1 KYPQPAMIRLSFFFL
16 LSLLLPNCLLAQKQ
30 KADSL
35 MNLLNAEKQDTN
47 RVKLMWRLASVMSV
61 YSPDTAL
68 VYAQKSL
75 NLATEIKYSDGQS
88 KAMGVLAS
96 SFRKLGNYSRALEY
110 NFRKLQLAEKETN
123 PDDLATVLMNIGIIY
138 RYQEEYPNAL
148 LYYYKADSVIQQYKL
163 EDSRYYILMNLGDV
177 YDRMNKPDS
186 AFDYFNKSL
195 IVSTSL
201 KNEDF
206 IGNSMTGLGHTYLKM
221 GNYDFAKLNYYSAI
235 GHLRTSNNDEV
246 LCEAYLGLANLFKK
260 TGGSMDSA
268 IFYAHRSLD
277 LAETDGFLNW
287 QLDATRFLTEIYKE
301 NKNIDSAF
309 VYLSKG
315 QQLNDSVNSKE
326 KIRKIQ
332 LLSSNEDLRQL
343 EIAERNRIA
352 AKERKQQ
359 LQYLFIGIFIPGFFL
374 LTLLLSRIRIH
385 PRIIKVLGILSL
397 LILFEYLL
405 LLLHPTV
412 AELTHHTPV
421 LEMLIFVSIA
431 AILIPAHHRIEGWL
445 IKKLIHR
452 NESIRFR
459 KVKFVSKKPKQ

>member
-1 KYPQPAMIRLSFFFL
+1 MIRLSFLFL
-16 LSLLLPNCLLAQKQ
+16 LSLLLSNCLSAQKQ

-123 PDDLATVLMNIGIIY
+123 PEDLATVLMNIGIIY

-287 QLDATRFLTEIYKE
+287 QLDATRFLTDLYKD

-315 QQLNDSVNSKE
+315 QQLNDSINSKE

-332 LLSSNEDLRQL
+332 LLSSNENLRQL

-459 KVKFVSKKPKQ
+459 KVKSTSKKPKQ

>member
-1 KYPQPAMIRLSFFFL
+1 MIRLCFLFL
-16 LSLLLPNCLLAQKQ
+16 LSVLISNCLSAQKQ

-287 QLDATRFLTEIYKE
+287 QLDATRFLTDLYKD

-315 QQLNDSVNSKE
+315 QQLNDSINSKE

-332 LLSSNEDLRQL
+332 LLSSNENLRQL

>member
-1 KYPQPAMIRLSFFFL
+1 
-16 LSLLLPNCLLAQKQ
+16 
-30 KADSL
+30 
-35 MNLLNAEKQDTN
+35 
-47 RVKLMWRLASVMSV
+47 
-61 YSPDTAL
+61 
-68 VYAQKSL
+68 
-75 NLATEIKYSDGQS
+75 
-88 KAMGVLAS
+88 
-96 SFRKLGNYSRALEY
+96 
-110 NFRKLQLAEKETN
+110 
-123 PDDLATVLMNIGIIY
+123 
-138 RYQEEYPNAL
+138 
-148 LYYYKADSVIQQYKL
+148 
-163 EDSRYYILMNLGDV
+163 MNLGDV

-260 TGGSMDSA
+260 TGGSVDSA

-287 QLDATRFLTEIYKE
+287 QLDATRFLTDLYKD

-315 QQLNDSVNSKE
+315 QQLNDSINSKE

-332 LLSSNEDLRQL
+332 LLSSNENLRQL

>member
-1 KYPQPAMIRLSFFFL
+1 MIRLSFLFL
-16 LSLLLPNCLLAQKQ
+16 LSLLLSNCLSAQKQ

-163 EDSRYYILMNLGDV
+163 EDSKYYILMNLGDV

-287 QLDATRFLTEIYKE
+287 QLDATRFLTDLYKD

-315 QQLNDSVNSKE
+315 QQLNDSINSKE

-332 LLSSNEDLRQL
+332 LLSSNENLRQL

-385 PRIIKVLGILSL
+385 TRIIKVLGILSL

-459 KVKFVSKKPKQ
+459 KAKFVAKKPKQ

>member
-1 KYPQPAMIRLSFFFL
+1 
-16 LSLLLPNCLLAQKQ
+16 
-30 KADSL
+30 
-35 MNLLNAEKQDTN
+35 
-47 RVKLMWRLASVMSV
+47 
-61 YSPDTAL
+61 
-68 VYAQKSL
+68 
-75 NLATEIKYSDGQS
+75 
-88 KAMGVLAS
+88 
-96 SFRKLGNYSRALEY
+96 
-110 NFRKLQLAEKETN
+110 
-123 PDDLATVLMNIGIIY
+123 
-138 RYQEEYPNAL
+138 
-148 LYYYKADSVIQQYKL
+148 
-163 EDSRYYILMNLGDV
+163 
-177 YDRMNKPDS
+177 
-186 AFDYFNKSL
+186 
-195 IVSTSL
+195 
-201 KNEDF
+201 
-206 IGNSMTGLGHTYLKM
+206 
-221 GNYDFAKLNYYSAI
+221 
-235 GHLRTSNNDEV
+235 
-246 LCEAYLGLANLFKK
+246 GLANLFKK

-287 QLDATRFLTEIYKE
+287 QLDATRFLTDLYKD

-315 QQLNDSVNSKE
+315 QQLNDSINSKE

-332 LLSSNEDLRQL
+332 LLSSNENLRQL

>member
-1 KYPQPAMIRLSFFFL
+1 MTRIKPALLFILFL
-16 LSLLLPNCLLAQKQ
+16 PGMLCAQKQ

-35 MNLLNAEKQDTN
+35 VAQLQAEKLDTSK
-47 RVKLMWRLASVMSV
+47 VKLMWRIASVMSV

-68 VYAQKSL
+68 VFAQKAL
-75 NLATEIKYSDGQS
+75 NLATEIKYTDGQS

-96 SFRKLGNYSRALEY
+96 TFRKMGNYSRALEY
-110 NFRKLQLAEKETN
+110 NFKKLPIAEKENN

-138 RYQEEYPNAL
+138 RYQEEYQNAL
-148 LYYYKADSVIQQYKL
+148 LYYYKADSVIQKYRL

-177 YDRMNKPDS
+177 YDRLNKTDS

-195 IVSTSL
+195 IVSTNL
-201 KNEDF
+201 RNEDF

-235 GHLRTSNNDEV
+235 QHLKASNNDEV
-246 LCEAYLGLANLFKK
+246 LCEAYLGLTNLFKHNPA
-260 TGGSMDSA
+260 TTDSA
-268 IFYAHRSLD
+268 IYYAKLSLE
-277 LAETDGFLNW
+277 LAEKDGFLNW
-287 QLDATRFLTEIYKE
+287 QLNATNALTELYRSV
-301 NKNIDSAF
+301 NTIDSAF
-309 VYLSKG
+309 LYLSRSR
-315 QQLNDSVNSKE
+315 QLNDSINGKE
-326 KIRKIQ
+326 NIRKIQ

-343 EIAERNRIA
+343 EIAEKSRIA

-359 LQYLFIGIFIPGFFL
+359 LQLLFIGIFIPGFFL

-385 PRIIKVLGILSL
+385 TRIIKVLGILSL

-412 AELTHHTPV
+412 AELTNHTPV

-431 AILIPAHHRIEGWL
+431 AILIPGHHRIETWL
-445 IKKLIHR
+445 IKKLTHR
-452 NESIRFR
+452 NESIRFKVR
-459 KVKFVSKKPKQ
+459 KTTYTVRKPEE

>member
-1 KYPQPAMIRLSFFFL
+1 MIRLSFLFL
-16 LSLLLPNCLLAQKQ
+16 LSLLLSNCLSAQKQ

-35 MNLLNAEKQDTN
+35 MNLLNVEKQDTN

-163 EDSRYYILMNLGDV
+163 EDSKYYILMNLGDV

-287 QLDATRFLTEIYKE
+287 QLDATRFLTDLYKD

-315 QQLNDSVNSKE
+315 QQLNDSINSKE

-332 LLSSNEDLRQL
+332 LLSSNENLRQL

>member
-1 KYPQPAMIRLSFFFL
+1 MIRLSFLFL
-16 LSLLLPNCLLAQKQ
+16 LSLLLSNCLSAQKQ

-35 MNLLNAEKQDTN
+35 MNLLNVEKQDTN

-163 EDSRYYILMNLGDV
+163 EDSKYYILMNLGDV

-260 TGGSMDSA
+260 TGGSVDSA

-287 QLDATRFLTEIYKE
+287 QLDATRFLTDLYKD

-315 QQLNDSVNSKE
+315 QQLNDSINSKE

-332 LLSSNEDLRQL
+332 LLSSNENLRQL

-459 KVKFVSKKPKQ
+459 KAKFVSKKPKQ

>member
-1 KYPQPAMIRLSFFFL
+1 MIRLSFFFL

-35 MNLLNAEKQDTN
+35 LNLLNAEKQDTN

-96 SFRKLGNYSRALEY
+96 TFRKLGNYSRALEY

-148 LYYYKADSVIQQYKL
+148 LYYYRADSVIQRYKL
-163 EDSRYYILMNLGDV
+163 EDSKYYILMNLGDV

-385 PRIIKVLGILSL
+385 TRIIKVLGILSL

-459 KVKFVSKKPKQ
+459 KAKFVAKKPKQ